1 MRAFVKDQNR
11 QKAQVYT
18 LALGLGE
25 EFPGIQLL
33 KSLAED
39 NNGKYTYVDLARQ

>member
-1 MRAFVKDQNR
+1 MREQNR
-11 QKAQVYT
+11 QKAQVFT

-33 KSLAED
+33 KSLAQD
-39 NNGKYTYVDLARQ
+39 NSGKYTYVDLAR